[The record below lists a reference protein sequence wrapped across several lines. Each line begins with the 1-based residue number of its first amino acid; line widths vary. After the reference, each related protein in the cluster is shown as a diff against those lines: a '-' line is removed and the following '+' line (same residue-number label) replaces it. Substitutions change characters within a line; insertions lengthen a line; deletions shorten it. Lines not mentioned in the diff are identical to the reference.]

1 MAKSQNTDQRSSSD
15 SSSGESQVV
24 DQLQENQLQEF
35 VAQLTKSQGRI
46 RAFIVTLM
54 PGSPDVGD
62 VLQETNLV
70 LWKSRERFKLGTNF
84 YAWAFKIA
92 RLEVLHYRG
101 RMKRAK
107 RNDGILLSEELVDL
121 IVEEVPESGDSE
133 AYLNALENCKSK
145 LSKEQRE
152 LLDIRYHSGRSLEQF
167 AQETGR
173 KASVLRVSLLRIRA
187 ALRLCIEQSL
197 HQRLT

>member
-1 MAKSQNTDQRSSSD
+1 M
-15 SSSGESQVV
+15 

-84 YAWAFKIA
+84 YAWAFKVA
-92 RLEVLHYRG
+92 RLEVLHYRA

-107 RNDGILLSEELVDL
+107 RNDGILLSEELMDL
-121 IVEEVPESGDSE
+121 IVDEIPKSDDYEV
-133 AYLNALENCKSK
+133 YLNALENCKSK
-145 LSKEQRE
+145 LSEEQHE
-152 LLDIRYHSGRSLEQF
+152 LLKIRYHSSRSLEQF
-167 AQETGR
+167 AQQTGR
-173 KASVLRVSLLRIRA
+173 KASVLRVALLRIRT
-187 ALRLCIEQSL
+187 ALRQCIEQSL
-197 HQRLT
+197 LQRST